1 VSKRE
6 RRIVVAICLLADTAP
21 PGSEPV
27 RYRDALPGGRSP
39 LEVLPMRSWVVVFWM
54 VAALATG
61 ALLALLG
68 FALAVVYF
76 SECTCLVGT
85 PR

>member
-1 VSKRE
+1 VR
-6 RRIVVAICLLADTAP
+6 VWVA
-21 PGSEPV
+21 
-27 RYRDALPGGRSP
+27 
-39 LEVLPMRSWVVVFWM
+39 VFWM

-61 ALLALLG
+61 ALLVLLG

-76 SECTCLVGT
+76 SECTCLVGI

>member
-1 VSKRE
+1 
-6 RRIVVAICLLADTAP
+6 
-21 PGSEPV
+21 
-27 RYRDALPGGRSP
+27 
-39 LEVLPMRSWVVVFWM
+39 MRSWVVVFWM

-61 ALLALLG
+61 ALLVLLG

-85 PR
+85 SR